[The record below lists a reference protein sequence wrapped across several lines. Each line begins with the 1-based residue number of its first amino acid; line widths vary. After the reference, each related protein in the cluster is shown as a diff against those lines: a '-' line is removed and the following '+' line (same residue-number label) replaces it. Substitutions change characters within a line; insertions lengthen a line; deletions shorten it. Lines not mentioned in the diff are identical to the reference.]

1 MNIQINLLPEARIH
15 KLRNQAK
22 KRTYS
27 TIAGLTGGL
36 LLAAII
42 VFVMLQGFLVATYRA
57 NQGKI
62 ESLNKEIEPEK
73 PMEQEAA
80 TLQANLASFYK
91 LNSNR
96 TYVTRFFSNFFKMV
110 PAFVKIDSVA
120 ISADNTVTVTG
131 NTTSFADVS
140 RFANLVEQYNLNYL
154 PQADLDRVAVFT
166 GANFTSVSKDTKT
179 GKTTFTMTFKVNQ
192 DLLKKQAKK

>member
-27 TIAGLTGGL
+27 TVAGLTGGL

-42 VFVMLQGFLVATYRA
+42 VFVMLQGFLAATFRA
-57 NQGKI
+57 NQSKI
-62 ESLNKEIEPEK
+62 ESLNKEIEPSK

-91 LNSNR
+91 LNNNR
-96 TYVTRFFSNFFKMV
+96 TYVTRFFSNFFRMV

-131 NTTSFADVS
+131 NTASFADVS

-154 PQADLDRVAVFT
+154 PQPDLDRVAVFSA
-166 GANFTSVSKDTKT
+166 ANFTSVSKDTKT